1 MTKTIATAIGALSL
15 GLGAPMAMAHDT
27 GAPTETTEPR
37 AAATVADLAWLEGH
51 WAGTGIGG
59 NPAGETFSYAGEG
72 QMVGHFWQA
81 DSEGGIQFYELITVT
96 PDGDSLMMRLKHFT
110 ADLTGWEEKP
120 GDTALEFPLRE
131 RSDTRWV
138 FGPVT
143 FTRPAPDR
151 LDVSV
156 RMRPRDDGTAQSL
169 DFTYNRVS
177 PAPRP

>member
-1 MTKTIATAIGALSL
+1 MHRTVLSA
-15 GLGAPMAMAHDT
+15 LGAVALCS
-27 GAPTETTEPR
+27 GAPVAVAKETGNASEETKPR
-37 AAATVADLAWLEGH
+37 AAATLADLAWLEGQ

-81 DSEGGIQFYELITVT
+81 DGEGGIQFYELITVT
-96 PDGDSLMMRLKHFT
+96 PDGDSLLMRLKHFT

-143 FTRPAPDR
+143 FTRPSADR

-169 DFTYNRVS
+169 EFTYSRVS